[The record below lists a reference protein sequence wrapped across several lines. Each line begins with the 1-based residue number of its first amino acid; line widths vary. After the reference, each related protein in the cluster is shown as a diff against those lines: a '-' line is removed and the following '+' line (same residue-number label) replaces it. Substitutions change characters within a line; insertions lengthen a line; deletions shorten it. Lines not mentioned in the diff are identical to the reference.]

1 MTDKNLSADG
11 PLAEAGDRDPPR
23 ILVVDDDPS
32 SLTLLGEIL
41 DPRDFTVTFSTRGQE
56 ALRLAREGVDL
67 LLLDYQ
73 LPDLDGL
80 EVCRRL
86 QADPVTT
93 NLPVIFITANQDPLL
108 EAKSLE
114 AGAVDFVTK
123 PYSAAVLRARLKTHM
138 AIQHA
143 LRRLRNTHQALQKA
157 YDALEDLASTDKL
170 TGAWNRRRLADAVA
184 NEMERL
190 KRYDHPLSLIILD
203 IDFFKKINDTHGHM
217 TGDQVLAALAALVQ
231 SSLRVTDALARWG
244 GEEFVILTANATL
257 PAATLMAERL
267 RASIARTVF
276 PTVQHLTVSL
286 GVAECLPGED
296 WESWFK
302 RADAALYRAKTQGRN
317 QVQVAP
323 ERPERAGLGE
333 NVGAGFV
340 QLVWHPAYESGQPL
354 IDRQHR
360 GLFADAN
367 GLLTAVLSARPADEV
382 ASLVD
387 TLIQDVVQHF
397 KDEEALLAAA
407 GYPGTAEHAALH
419 RQLVEKAGVLVG
431 HFQAG
436 TLGIGELFQFLAHD
450 VVARH
455 MLRADR
461 EFFPYF
467 ADPDAAPAAGAEAT
481 VQAAV

>member
-1 MTDKNLSADG
+1 MNDKDLSPDG
-11 PLAEAGDRDPPR
+11 PMAEAGDRDPPR
-23 ILVVDDDPS
+23 ILVVDDDPT

-41 DPRDFTVTFSTRGQE
+41 DPRDFTVIFCTRGQD
-56 ALRLAREGVDL
+56 ALSLAREGVDL

-86 QADPVTT
+86 KADPVTASI
-93 NLPVIFITANQDPLL
+93 PVIFITANQDPVL
-108 EAKSLE
+108 EAEGLE

-123 PYSAAVLRARLKTHM
+123 PYSAAVLRARLNTHI

-143 LRRLRNTHQALQKA
+143 LQRLQHTHQALQQA
-157 YDALEDLASTDKL
+157 YTALEDLASTDKL

-203 IDFFKKINDTHGHM
+203 IDFFKKINDTFGHM
-217 TGDQVLAALAALVQ
+217 TGDQVLARLAAIAQ

-257 PAATLMAERL
+257 HSATLMAERL
-267 RASIARTVF
+267 RTTIAQTVF
-276 PTVQHLTVSL
+276 PTVEHLTVSL

-296 WESWFK
+296 WESWFQ

-317 QVQVAP
+317 QVQAAP

-340 QLVWHPAYESGQPL
+340 QLIWHPAYECGQPL

-367 GLLTAVLSARPADEV
+367 NLLGAVLSGRPADEV

-397 KDEEALLAAA
+397 EDEEALVAAA
-407 GYPGTAEHAALH
+407 GYPGSAEHAAIH
-419 RQLVEKAGVLVG
+419 RGLVEKAGVLVG
-431 HFQAG
+431 HFQMG

-467 ADPDAAPAAGAEAT
+467 ADPDAVPGAAGAS
-481 VQAAV
+481 